1 MSQVMSTMERSS
13 RTFKVCLI
21 CGELRVKDVSSQL
34 QTLISA
40 DVFPYGACSI
50 CSVPLEPPQVHDAT
64 ESINTKAVK
73 TEPGHSTD
81 DFCEKNGEE
90 ITDAPL
96 LNKNTD
102 FVDNECLS
110 CKNKGKR
117 ERQNSKAE
125 KATQVDIEKQGDYH
139 YSTNKNVSLLSDL
152 ASSRAITVDDG
163 NEINTGL
170 SEKVSGVKSEAKR
183 SKKRKRNQKTT
194 GVGRGGHDTSKSKK
208 IPLLPGVVKKQPLIQ
223 ERAEDYGRSKDVNED
238 ISNERRIGK
247 DSNSFVTANDVGKV
261 RRSSDDNESAL
272 NVAGDE
278 NQGDKNAEVRQKEI
292 TGTDEDAYS
301 TNEKQEDNVG
311 DDMGDRNMKVGR
323 KKMTGE
329 DNKDTYASAN
339 DKKQVSEGDSDDEE
353 EEDESDANDPSYKPD
368 GTIGDESSD
377 DDDDDATERIS
388 SKKVELVDKMDTKL
402 SPNKYINMGTKG
414 VHPKL
419 VEMMQPSTNPKR
431 PFACKLC
438 SDQEFAQLLV
448 FQKHLQTH
456 TGEEPMA
463 KPFYCTSCETGFAL
477 REEYV
482 KHSYR
487 HSGERPYKCAYEG
500 CTATFTRQGDLN
512 KHGKIHSEEKSFKCQ
527 YCEKRFVQKVQVE
540 IHERYHTGEKLF
552 KCTICNKSFYTKRGL
567 QEHETLHTGEKPY
580 KCQLCDYRCR
590 LDKMLKTHQKV
601 HKQKQ
606 FQCERCLHV
615 FTHEFRIKAHRKL
628 NKCVPPKT
636 PKVIEMEMEVEDVN
650 VEIVDI
656 SSVTECLDPEIVEL
670 LDSPQSRHKPYRCKA
685 CKKIQFHCIGS
696 FVKHASTHVP
706 GGYNQPKPYSCP
718 EAECKFRGRYWNALE
733 RHKVSHVMV
742 RPFKC
747 KHPGCSAAFQSHGR
761 LQIHSKIHTQVK
773 RYMCEIC
780 GNAYPT
786 VQKVNQHK
794 FVHTDEKPEKCSQ
807 CDKSFKYKMQL
818 KRHMR
823 RIHGNQD
830 YNIVCET
837 CGKAFKNKECLASH
851 RQVHS
856 GEKPYHCSYCSY
868 RSYRKENVKKHIKLV
883 HFKEPKNPKTVK
895 YELKIEPDDNPLV
908 EDDGIVGV
916 VLKQVL

>member
-1 MSQVMSTMERSS
+1 MEKSS

-34 QTLISA
+34 QTLIST
-40 DVFPYGACSI
+40 DVFPYGVCSI
-50 CSVPLEPPQVHDAT
+50 CSVPLEPPQKVHDAT
-64 ESINTKAVK
+64 GDTNAKAIK

-81 DFCEKNGEE
+81 GICGKNDEE
-90 ITDAPL
+90 IRDASL
-96 LNKNTD
+96 LSKNTVH
-102 FVDNECLS
+102 FVDIGCLS
-110 CKNKGKR
+110 CRNKGKKQG
-117 ERQNSKAE
+117 QNSKAE
-125 KATQVDIEKQGDYH
+125 KAIQVDIVKQGDYPCA
-139 YSTNKNVSLLSDL
+139 TTKTVSRLSDL
-152 ASSRAITVDDG
+152 VSSRTSTVDDG
-163 NEINTGL
+163 NKTGTGL
-170 SEKVSGVKSEAKR
+170 SEKVSGVKSETKC
-183 SKKRKRNQKTT
+183 SKKRRRNQKTS
-194 GVGRGGHDTSKSKK
+194 GVGKGGHDTSKCKK
-208 IPLLPGVVKKQPLIQ
+208 IPLLSGVVKNKVLLQDVTK
-223 ERAEDYGRSKDVNED
+223 DYASGKDVNEK
-238 ISNERRIGK
+238 NEEVNDEGRTGK
-247 DSNSFVTANDVGKV
+247 DADSSVAANDVGKV
-261 RRSSDDNESAL
+261 GGSNDDCENCLKVTGDDDMSDRNI
-272 NVAGDE
+272 
-278 NQGDKNAEVRQKEI
+278 EVGQKKM
-292 TGTDEDAYS
+292 TGTDEDAH
-301 TNEKQEDNVG
+301 
-311 DDMGDRNMKVGR
+311 
-323 KKMTGE
+323 
-329 DNKDTYASAN
+329 ASAN
-339 DKKQVSEGDSDDEE
+339 DTRQVSEGDSDDDEE
-353 EEDESDANDPSYKPD
+353 EEEESDADDPSYKPD
-368 GTIGDESSD
+368 GTLGEDSD
-377 DDDDDATERIS
+377 DNDDTE
-388 SKKVELVDKMDTKL
+388 KFPDELVGETDTKR
-402 SPNKYINMGTKG
+402 YIKMGTKG

-419 VEMMQPSTNPKR
+419 LDMMQPSTNPKR

-438 SDQEFAQLLV
+438 SGQEFAQLLV

-477 REEYV
+477 RDEYV

-487 HSGERPYKCAYEG
+487 HSGERPYKCSHMG
-500 CTATFTRQGDLN
+500 CGATFTRQGDLN
-512 KHGKIHSEEKSFKCQ
+512 KHGRIHSEEKSIKCQ
-527 YCEKRFVQKVQVE
+527 YCEKRFAQKVQVK

-552 KCTICNKSFYTKRGL
+552 QCTICNKSFYTKRGL

-580 KCQLCDYRCR
+580 KCKLCNYRCR
-590 LDKMLKTHQKV
+590 LEKMLKTHQKV
-601 HKQKQ
+601 HEQKQ

-636 PKVIEMEMEVEDVN
+636 PKMIVTKMEVGDVN

-656 SSVTECLDPEIVEL
+656 SSVTECLDPEIAEL
-670 LDSPQSRHKPYRCKA
+670 LDSPQSRDKPYRCKA
-685 CKKIQFHCIGS
+685 CKEIQFHCIGS
-696 FVKHASTHVP
+696 FVKHASSHIP

-718 EAECKFRGRYWNALE
+718 KAECNFRGRYWNALE

-742 RPFKC
+742 RPYKC
-747 KHPGCSAAFQSHGR
+747 KHPGCTAAFQSHGR

-786 VQKVNQHK
+786 IQKVNQHK

-837 CGKAFKNKECLASH
+837 CGKAFKNKECLAAH

-856 GEKPYHCSYCSY
+856 GEKPHACSYCSY

-883 HFKEPKNPKTVK
+883 HFKEPKNSKTVT
-895 YELKIEPDDNPLV
+895 YELKLEPDDNLSV
-908 EDDGIVGV
+908 ENDGIVGV